1 MNFSPGGMSPAYS
14 GINTPT
20 EGLSPRPPIESPK
33 RSNQY
38 ARGPKADMITDRGMR
53 DNEAIAV
60 AVAAAIKIYDLDP
73 NERKKNSLP
82 AVSLPVHHVHTHAH
96 PHTS

>member
-20 EGLSPRPPIESPK
+20 EGLSPRPPVESPK

-38 ARGPKADMITDRGMR
+38 SRGPKPEVITDRGLT

-60 AVAAAIKIYDLDP
+60 AVAAAIRKMDLDP
-73 NERKKNSLP
+73 NERKN
-82 AVSLPVHHVHTHAH
+82 VSLPVPLPVHQVHAHAHTH
-96 PHTS
+96 T

>member
-20 EGLSPRPPIESPK
+20 EGLSPRPPVESPK
-33 RSNQY
+33 RTHQY
-38 ARGPKADMITDRGMR
+38 TRGPKLEMIGDRGLK
-53 DNEAIAV
+53 DNEAIAA
-60 AVAAAIKIYDLDP
+60 AVAAAIKAMDMDP
-73 NERKKNSLP
+73 NERKNGSLP
-82 AVSLPVHHVHTHAH
+82 VSLPVHHVHAH